1 MKKVIVNIDKSLELQ
16 KYAQTLLEIKQRI
29 QQAQVKAL
37 TAINTEL
44 LKLYWDIGKI
54 ISQKTEENQWG
65 AQTVEKLAED
75 LKNIFPGMS
84 GFSRS
89 NVFKM
94 KSFYTTYEIV
104 SRTVRQLEDM
114 PIFSIPWGHNVVL
127 ITKVK
132 SIEERLWYAQKII
145 QNGWS
150 RTVLEW
156 QISSDLYNR
165 EGKAITNFKKQL
177 PSSESELVQQLVK
190 DPYVFDFLTLH
201 EYHVERDIEQGL
213 MQNIQKTLLEIGK
226 GFAFVG
232 QQYHVAIGDKDY
244 YIDLLFYHVPLKR
257 YLVIELKAREFDYLD
272 AGQISFYITAIDEKV
287 RGKDDNPTIGLIL
300 CKEKDHYSAEY
311 ALKSS
316 SKPIG
321 IASYVTD
328 LIHELP
334 LEWKSSLPTIQ
345 EIEIELEKK
354 EIIQELE
361 IKAKKTVDIKTI
373 KKSTSKMK

>member
-132 SIEERLWYAQKII
+132 SIEERLWYPLTHQTPLDLHTKIA
-145 QNGWS
+145 
-150 RTVLEW
+150 L
-156 QISSDLYNR
+156 
-165 EGKAITNFKKQL
+165 
-177 PSSESELVQQLVK
+177 
-190 DPYVFDFLTLH
+190 
-201 EYHVERDIEQGL
+201 
-213 MQNIQKTLLEIGK
+213 
-226 GFAFVG
+226 
-232 QQYHVAIGDKDY
+232 
-244 YIDLLFYHVPLKR
+244 
-257 YLVIELKAREFDYLD
+257 
-272 AGQISFYITAIDEKV
+272 
-287 RGKDDNPTIGLIL
+287 
-300 CKEKDHYSAEY
+300 SA
-311 ALKSS
+311 
-316 SKPIG
+316 PI
-321 IASYVTD
+321 
-328 LIHELP
+328 
-334 LEWKSSLPTIQ
+334 K
-345 EIEIELEKK
+345 
-354 EIIQELE
+354 
-361 IKAKKTVDIKTI
+361 
-373 KKSTSKMK
+373 

>member
-132 SIEERLWYAQKII
+132 SIEERLWYDKKII
-145 QNGWS
+145 KNGWS

-177 PSSESELVQQLVK
+177 PSSESELVQQFVK

-334 LEWKSSLPTIQ
+334 LEWKSPLPTIQ

>member
-1 MKKVIVNIDKSLELQ
+1 M
-16 KYAQTLLEIKQRI
+16 
-29 QQAQVKAL
+29 
-37 TAINTEL
+37 
-44 LKLYWDIGKI
+44 
-54 ISQKTEENQWG
+54 
-65 AQTVEKLAED
+65 
-75 LKNIFPGMS
+75 
-84 GFSRS
+84 
-89 NVFKM
+89 
-94 KSFYTTYEIV
+94 
-104 SRTVRQLEDM
+104 
-114 PIFSIPWGHNVVL
+114 
-127 ITKVK
+127 
-132 SIEERLWYAQKII
+132 
-145 QNGWS
+145 
-150 RTVLEW
+150 
-156 QISSDLYNR
+156 
-165 EGKAITNFKKQL
+165 
-177 PSSESELVQQLVK
+177 VK

>member
-354 EIIQELE
+354 RLY
-361 IKAKKTVDIKTI
+361 
-373 KKSTSKMK
+373 KSLKSRLRKQLI

>member
-213 MQNIQKTLLEIGK
+213 MQNIQITLLEIGK